1 MRLILLQEG
10 MGRSSGL
17 RRGIKI
23 SWDWNLRLWVRS
35 VSFNRFYVFLSFP
48 FRVLVLSL
56 LIHVCYAD
64 GLLAFSIVAL
74 SVLVPAQTSAVKQR
88 VGVYLWLGMLVIVFS
103 LLMKLFKMKNGGYP
117 FSLLF

>member
-1 MRLILLQEG
+1 MRLMLLREG

-23 SWDWNLRLWVRS
+23 SWGWNLKLSVRS
-35 VSFNRFYVFLSFP
+35 VSFARFYAFLSSSFL
-48 FRVLVLSL
+48 VLVLSL
-56 LIHVCYAD
+56 LICVCHAD

-88 VGVYLWLGMLVIVFS
+88 VGVYLWLGMLVVVFS

>member
-1 MRLILLQEG
+1 MLLREG
-10 MGRSSGL
+10 MGRFSGL
-17 RRGIKI
+17 RGGIRI
-23 SWDWNLRLWVRS
+23 NWGWNLRLSARS
-35 VSFNRFYVFLSFP
+35 VRFTLLYAFLSSS

-56 LIHVCYAD
+56 LIHLGYAD

-88 VGVYLWLGMLVIVFS
+88 IGVYLWLGMLVVVFS
-103 LLMKLFKMKNGGYP
+103 LLMKLFRMKNGGYP